1 MLSVKKITLF
11 FSEILKFFK
20 ITNQLLIIKLLIYYE
35 VYGGFV

>member
-20 ITNQLLIIKLLIYYE
+20 ITNQLLIIQLLIYYE
-35 VYGGFV
+35 VFSGFV